1 MTITTKTRAGIV
13 AGVAVA
19 ALALAGVAG
28 TAVANAADSSPS
40 PSASIPRADGDPR
53 PPRPMEEQLT
63 GDAATKVEAAV
74 TAEYPDATID
84 RMEKDADGM
93 SVYEAHITTADG
105 AQVTVLLDASFAVT
119 GEQQMGPGG
128 LGGLGGPGDRR
139 PGPRADEEQLT
150 GDAATKVEAAVTAKY
165 ADATIDRM
173 EKDADGMSVY
183 EAHITTADGAHVT
196 VLLDASFVITGEQ
209 QMGPGGP
216 HGGRPGPRD
225 HGDRA
230 DANA

>member
-105 AQVTVLLDASFAVT
+105 AQVTVLLDASF
-119 GEQQMGPGG
+119 
-128 LGGLGGPGDRR
+128 
-139 PGPRADEEQLT
+139 
-150 GDAATKVEAAVTAKY
+150 
-165 ADATIDRM
+165 
-173 EKDADGMSVY
+173 
-183 EAHITTADGAHVT
+183 
-196 VLLDASFVITGEQ
+196 VITGEQ